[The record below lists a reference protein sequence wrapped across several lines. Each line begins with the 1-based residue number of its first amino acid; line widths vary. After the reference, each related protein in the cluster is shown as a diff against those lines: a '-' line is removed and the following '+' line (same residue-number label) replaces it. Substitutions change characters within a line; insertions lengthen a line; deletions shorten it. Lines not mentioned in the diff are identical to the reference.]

1 VIDSPNNPRL
11 RLCLLILAAGA
22 LYLLA
27 NGRVALWDRD
37 EPRYAMAS
45 RWMLASGDWVVPRMG
60 WGLNPE
66 TPRTAKPPLI
76 YWAQATAMK
85 LFGPTV
91 MAARLPSSV
100 AMILTLILLACVL
113 GKYFPQHAF
122 WTLLI
127 FATSVLTIVAA
138 KMCVIDSILLLW
150 ITICQ
155 ICLYAMWRGK
165 FFRGIVLLFGIAL
178 GLAGLAKG
186 PVAWGVL
193 ATTLIVLQL
202 LRWSLKSGEQ
212 PRRIPWLRFV
222 AIAMIAIAIG
232 LPWLILV
239 QQRSPGFLGRIIGHD
254 LIQRMHEPLEGHK
267 GPPGFYLLTIFG
279 TFYPWS
285 LFLPLL
291 IANAW
296 RHRDELA
303 IRFAL
308 AAVIGPW
315 IMFECISTK
324 MVHYVLPIF
333 PPLAFLLADALVRC
347 LREQKNDLNK
357 PIAKWGIAIWAMMTT
372 AIATALI
379 LPDKWFI
386 ETPLWPGIA
395 MVIAGLVYAIAVLS
409 LFWKEKIR
417 CALMAMGL
425 GFAGFAA
432 LLFAYYLPWASFLRI
447 SPNVARILNANHA
460 RDAGMVGYEEQ
471 SLAFYDA
478 GRIDSLPAQGLHQDF
493 RAWPPFIVVS
503 ADIYN
508 RLSPATQ
515 SHLLIIGRTIGINYS
530 KSIKPIEVFI
540 AQKTPMYGSLPYSSE
555 SRMDSIFDKP

>member
-1 VIDSPNNPRL
+1 MSDKPLHFRICL
-11 RLCLLILAAGA
+11 FLLILAAAG
-22 LYLLA
+22 LYLVG

-45 RWMLASGDWVVPRMG
+45 RWMLVSGDWVVPRMG

-66 TPRTAKPPLI
+66 IPRTAKPPLI
-76 YWAQATAMK
+76 YWAQAAAMK

-91 MAARLPSSV
+91 LAARLPSSV
-100 AMILTLILLACVL
+100 AMILTLILLACAL

-127 FATSVLTIVAA
+127 FATSVLAIVAA

-150 ITICQ
+150 ITISQ
-155 ICLYAMWRGK
+155 ICLYAMWQGK
-165 FFRGIVLLFGIAL
+165 FFRGIVLLFGVAL

-193 ATTLIVLQL
+193 ATTLIVLGL
-202 LRWSLKSGEQ
+202 LRWSLKSAEEH
-212 PRRIPWLRFV
+212 RRIPWLRFGAV
-222 AIAMIAIAIG
+222 ALIAVAIG

-239 QQRSPGFLGRIIGHD
+239 QQRSPGFLGRIVGHD

-291 IANAW
+291 ITNAW
-296 RHRDELA
+296 RHRDEPA

-324 MVHYVLPIF
+324 MVHYLLPVF
-333 PPLAFLLADALVRC
+333 LPLAFLLADAL
-347 LREQKNDLNK
+347 LRSFRGERNDLNK
-357 PIAKWGIAIWAMMTT
+357 PPAKWGVVIWAIITT
-372 AIATALI
+372 TIATALL

-386 ETPLWPGIA
+386 ETPLWPGIV
-395 MVIAGLVYAIAVLS
+395 MVIAGLVYAVAVLS

-417 CALMAMGL
+417 RALMAMGL
-425 GFAGFAA
+425 GFLVFAA
-432 LLFAYYLPWASFLRI
+432 LLFSFYLPWASFLRI
-447 SPNVARILNANHA
+447 SPNAARILNANHA
-460 RDAGMVGYEEQ
+460 TDACMVGYEEQ

-478 GRIDSLPAQGLHQDF
+478 GRIDSLPAQGLHQDV
-493 RAWPPFIVVS
+493 RTWPPFIVVS
-503 ADIYN
+503 SDVYD
-508 RLSPATQ
+508 RLPAGIQ
-515 SHLLIIGRTIGINYS
+515 QHLLIIGRTTGINYS
-530 KSIKPIEVFI
+530 KSIKPIEVLV

-555 SRMDSIFDKP
+555 SRMDSISGKP